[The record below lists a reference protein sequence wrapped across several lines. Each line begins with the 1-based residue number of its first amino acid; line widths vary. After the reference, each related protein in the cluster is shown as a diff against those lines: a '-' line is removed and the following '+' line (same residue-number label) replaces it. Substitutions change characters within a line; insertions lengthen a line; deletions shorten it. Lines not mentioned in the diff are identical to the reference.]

1 MALILA
7 QLIEREGIGA
17 RPESAEA
24 LSMSR
29 ILSLDTKDVALVCLC
44 YVADPSSAQVRY
56 AIRRLR
62 RKATEA
68 FMLVSIIAGADD
80 VSGPE
85 AVRACQADDVRKS
98 LSDTI
103 DRIKSLARGGQ
114 GATDQ
119 TEAMVCGTPVLACRK
134 GSASEIVGQGAMRAV

>member
-1 MALILA
+1 MSQIFGL
-7 QLIEREGIGA
+7 ETK
-17 RPESAEA
+17 EA
-24 LSMSR
+24 
-29 ILSLDTKDVALVCLC
+29 ALVCLC
-44 YVADPSSAQVRY
+44 YVADPTPAQVRY

-62 RKATEA
+62 RKAPET

-85 AVRACQADDVRKS
+85 AIRACQADDVRRS

-103 DRIKSLARGGQ
+103 DRIKSLARGVQ

-119 TEAMVCGTPVLACRK
+119 REAMVCGTPVLACRK
-134 GSASEIVGQGAMRAV
+134 GSASEIVGQGATGAV